1 MVSDIH
7 ELKISGKHVELFVFF
22 FFHINYRDEH
32 ENFCIVGVS
41 DIDSG
46 NNEGAK
52 VSPHR

>member
-1 MVSDIH
+1 MVNMWSY
-7 ELKISGKHVELFVFF
+7 LFF

-46 NNEGAK
+46 NDEGAK
-52 VSPHR
+52 VSPYR